1 MRNLN
6 AITPEPGKTCHYFW
20 AQAHTFMID
29 RPEVTEMLF
38 GQIKEAFQQ
47 DWDVFE
53 SQQKSI
59 PLDPRAP
66 RVNVSADAG
75 QVQGIRLLR
84 RMIEEEVDR
93 VRDAAAPVG
102 A

>member
-1 MRNLN
+1 
-6 AITPEPGKTCHYFW
+6 
-20 AQAHTFMID
+20 
-29 RPEVTEMLF
+29 MLF

-59 PLDPRAP
+59 DLDPRAP

-75 QVQGIRLLR
+75 QVQSIRLLR
-84 RMIEEEVDR
+84 RLIQEEADR
-93 VRDAAAPVG
+93 ARDAAAAVG